1 MLKRIKT
8 LLEDKALFI
17 ALFITIFIAILSLA
31 KIDSIVLEPS
41 VPNIDKIY
49 HSIAYFFLMLS
60 WLYAF
65 FKEETF
71 LKKVKY
77 IIFACFVYGIV
88 IEVLQAATTTYRT
101 ASYLDIIAN
110 GSGVVLAALA
120 FHFFEKKIRV
130 I

>member
-1 MLKRIKT
+1 MLKSIKT

-31 KIDSIVLEPS
+31 KIDPISLEPVS
-41 VPNIDKIY
+41 GSDKIY

-65 FKEETF
+65 FKKETF

-88 IEVLQAATTTYRT
+88 IEVLQGVTTTYRT
-101 ASYLDIIAN
+101 ASYLDILAN
-110 GSGVVLAALA
+110 GSGVVLAVLA